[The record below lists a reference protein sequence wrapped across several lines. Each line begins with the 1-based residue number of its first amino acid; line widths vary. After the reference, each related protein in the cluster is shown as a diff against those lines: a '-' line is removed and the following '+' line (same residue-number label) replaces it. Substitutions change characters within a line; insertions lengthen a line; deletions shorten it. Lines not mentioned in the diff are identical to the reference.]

1 MGDFKDRLWRDL
13 VREHGA
19 QLAQTER
26 PPAKHGRRA
35 RPRVLAGT
43 TLGLAGIGTA
53 VALALGAASST
64 PAFAVTRNHDGTVTV
79 ALQRIAAIRDA
90 NAKLAGS
97 GLPVKL
103 VRVQAGCVAA
113 ARAKALAALSKAR
126 PQSVAPLHWSG
137 RARFNPRKIPP
148 GKTLVIAAWPAGKS
162 VHVSPGHLITGA
174 APACVPP
181 PAPPPGACAI
191 SKLPPSS
198 KVPTPA
204 RAPAP
209 ARGAHRHQRGHR
221 HGPSAAGPGAGM
233 QRQRRA
239 RDARSA
245 TALGDAVRGGQDPR
259 SPTRRR
265 SYRHQR
271 QHRQHRHQY
280 QQRYQYRQHHQHGP
294 APAGRGAGLQTQ
306 HRAGQAPSATPI
318 GLAVRGGPDPRYP
331 TRRRS
336 CRRPAATPA
345 RVPAAAPAPTALP
358 ARSLSRRPRSK
369 PAKPSSGEPGPYG
382 NS

>member
-79 ALQRIAAIRDA
+79 ALQRIAAIHDA

-103 VRVQAGCVAA
+103 VRVKAGCVAA

-126 PQSVAPLHWSG
+126 PQSIAPLRWSG

-162 VHVSPGHLITGA
+162 VHVSPGHLITGT

-181 PAPPPGACAI
+181 PTPPPGACAI
-191 SKLPPSS
+191 YKPPPSS
-198 KVPTPA
+198 N
-204 RAPAP
+204 
-209 ARGAHRHQRGHR
+209 
-221 HGPSAAGPGAGM
+221 SAKTGTSAG
-233 QRQRRA
+233 
-239 RDARSA
+239 
-245 TALGDAVRGGQDPR
+245 T
-259 SPTRRR
+259 
-265 SYRHQR
+265 
-271 QHRQHRHQY
+271 
-280 QQRYQYRQHHQHGP
+280 
-294 APAGRGAGLQTQ
+294 GR
-306 HRAGQAPSATPI
+306 I
-318 GLAVRGGPDPRYP
+318 
-331 TRRRS
+331 
-336 CRRPAATPA
+336 
-345 RVPAAAPAPTALP
+345 
-358 ARSLSRRPRSK
+358 LSRRSRRWH
-369 PAKPSSGEPGPYG
+369 AKASCA
-382 NS
+382 